1 LPLPIAVAFA
11 SEDSVRSNDVL
22 EAFVHPDPPSPTPSA
37 LHRLLKT
44 ETERLR
50 IRHRFGR
57 SGREVAAARSDLVDV
72 VVGRACGLAAA
83 ECAPGLPVDQDEIAV
98 VALGGYGRR
107 ELAPFSDVEILF
119 LHADE
124 ADPEVHAVIDGV
136 LARLGEAGLRVRHR
150 ALPVAECVALAGDD
164 LRARTAMVEA
174 RAVAGSPRLFALL
187 AARLDGLVFAS
198 ARTTLAFLDTLR
210 GDLDERYAR
219 YGRTVGLLEP
229 HVKEGAGGLRD
240 LHAVLWVGQALFGVR
255 GLAGLSECG
264 ALTEAEHRGLT
275 RAADFIQRIRNEA
288 HFATGRKT
296 DVLDLD
302 LQPVLAE
309 NLGYRKGRG
318 LRASEIFMRDY
329 YERADELHR
338 ISRAFHLRHAPGP
351 RPALSAGARR
361 PRPRGVFEI
370 REGRLYPRGEGGLD
384 GARHLLDAFAIA
396 QRDGPQLSDELKLE
410 VRARLRLV
418 DRRFR
423 GSREAG
429 RGLLRLLGHKGRV
442 GPALRGMHETGLL
455 GRLLPEFARVRFLA
469 QHDFYQRH
477 TVDEHTLT
485 AIDALDA
492 VASPGTEG
500 GRQRLHEVMDE
511 VVQPGALYLAVL
523 LHDVGKGRGPGHV
536 RRAAKIAER
545 VCARLGL
552 EAGLS
557 ADVVFLADTHLE
569 MSRISQRRD
578 LREPGLIE
586 EFARRVS
593 TVDRLNMLL
602 LLTYADQHA
611 IGPRVWNDW
620 TAALLWDLYERT
632 RAHLTP
638 SARPG
643 ESAEGT
649 RERVVRQLEA
659 EYPSS
664 EVQRHFAL
672 VPDRYLRAT
681 EAADI
686 VRHFRLLQRLAE
698 APLVTEWHAAAQA
711 TDLVV
716 ATRDHPGLFA
726 QLAGT
731 LTAEGLDILSVD
743 VYTRED
749 GVALDLFKV
758 RALPGQGPVPAE
770 RQAPI
775 EEALRAAV
783 AGGVDVAA
791 AVERRRAAAR
801 LRRRRHLPTAPRVV
815 FDAATSAQ
823 RTVIEVRAADEPG
836 LAFRIAS
843 VLTANGL
850 DIALAKIAT
859 DKSQAL
865 DVFYV
870 TGGAGGPLSP
880 EETRRVEGALLAAL
894 GPRPSHLKEDG

>member
-1 LPLPIAVAFA
+1 MRAAAVLGAA
-11 SEDSVRSNDVL
+11 VD
-22 EAFVHPDPPSPTPSA
+22 PGPPSPAPSA
-37 LHRLLKT
+37 LRRLLKT

-83 ECAPGLPVDQDEIAV
+83 ECAPGLPVGQDEIAV

-124 ADPEVHAVIDGV
+124 ADAEVHAVIDGV
-136 LARLGEAGLRVRHR
+136 LARLWEAGLSVRHR

-187 AARLDGLVFAS
+187 AAQLDGLVFAS
-198 ARTTLAFLDTLR
+198 ARTTLAFLDALR
-210 GDLDERYAR
+210 ADFDERYAR
-219 YGRTVGLLEP
+219 HGRAVGLLEP

-255 GLAGLSECG
+255 GLARLSECG
-264 ALTEAEHRGLT
+264 ALTEAEHRGLA
-275 RAADFIQRIRNEA
+275 RASDFIQRIRNEA

-351 RPALSAGARR
+351 RPPLSAGARR
-361 PRPRGVFEI
+361 SRPRGVFEI

-410 VRARLRLV
+410 IRGRLRLV

-442 GPALRGMHETGLL
+442 GSALRGMHETGLL

-492 VASPGTEG
+492 VASPGPER
-500 GRQRLHEVMDE
+500 GRERLHDVMDE
-511 VVQPGALYLAVL
+511 VAQPGALYLALL

-602 LLTYADQHA
+602 LLTYADQRA

-620 TAALLWDLYERT
+620 TASLLWDLYERT

-638 SARPG
+638 SAWPA
-643 ESAEGT
+643 ESAGA
-649 RERVVRQLEA
+649 RERAVRQLEA
-659 EYPSS
+659 EYPPS

-686 VRHFRLLQRLAE
+686 VRHFRLLKRLEE

-731 LTAEGLDILSVD
+731 LTAESLDILSVD

-749 GVALDLFKV
+749 GIALDLFKV
-758 RALPGQGPVPAE
+758 RALPGPGPVPAE

-815 FDAATSAQ
+815 FDAATSPQ

-843 VLTANGL
+843 VLTASGL

-870 TGGAGGPLSP
+870 TGSTGGPLSA

>member
-1 LPLPIAVAFA
+1 VRAAAVLGAA
-11 SEDSVRSNDVL
+11 VD
-22 EAFVHPDPPSPTPSA
+22 PGPPSPAPSA
-37 LHRLLKT
+37 LRRLLKT

-57 SGREVAAARSDLVDV
+57 SGHEVAAARSDLVDV

-83 ECAPGLPVDQDEIAV
+83 ECAPGLPVGQDELAV

-124 ADPEVHAVIDGV
+124 ADAEVHAVIDGV
-136 LARLGEAGLRVRHR
+136 LARLWEAGLSVRHR

-187 AARLDGLVFAS
+187 AAQLDGLVFAS
-198 ARTTLAFLDTLR
+198 ARTTLAFLDALR
-210 GDLDERYAR
+210 ADFDERYAR
-219 YGRTVGLLEP
+219 HGRAVGLLEP

-255 GLAGLSECG
+255 GLARLSECG
-264 ALTEAEHRGLT
+264 ALTEAEHRGLA
-275 RAADFIQRIRNEA
+275 RASDFIQRIRNEA

-351 RPALSAGARR
+351 RPPLSAGARR
-361 PRPRGVFEI
+361 SRPRGVFEI

-410 VRARLRLV
+410 IRGRLRLV

-442 GPALRGMHETGLL
+442 GTALRGMHETGLL

-492 VASPGTEG
+492 VASPGPER
-500 GRQRLHEVMDE
+500 GRERLHDVMDE
-511 VVQPGALYLAVL
+511 VAQPGALYLALL

-602 LLTYADQHA
+602 LLTYADQRA

-620 TAALLWDLYERT
+620 TASLLWDLYERT

-638 SARPG
+638 SAWPA
-643 ESAEGT
+643 ESADGA
-649 RERVVRQLEA
+649 RERAVRQLEA
-659 EYPSS
+659 EYPPS

-686 VRHFRLLQRLAE
+686 VRHFRLLKRLEE

-731 LTAEGLDILSVD
+731 LTAESLDILSVD

-749 GVALDLFKV
+749 GIALDLFKV
-758 RALPGQGPVPAE
+758 RALPGPGPVPAE

-775 EEALRAAV
+775 EESLRAAV

-815 FDAATSAQ
+815 FDAATSPQ

-843 VLTANGL
+843 VLTASGL

-870 TGGAGGPLSP
+870 TGSTGGPLSA

>member
-1 LPLPIAVAFA
+1 MRAAAVLGAA
-11 SEDSVRSNDVL
+11 VD
-22 EAFVHPDPPSPTPSA
+22 PGPPSPAPSA
-37 LHRLLKT
+37 LRRLLKT

-57 SGREVAAARSDLVDV
+57 SGHEVAAARSDLVDV

-83 ECAPGLPVDQDEIAV
+83 ECAPGLPVGQDELAV

-124 ADPEVHAVIDGV
+124 ADAEVHAVIDGV
-136 LARLGEAGLRVRHR
+136 LARLWEAGLSVRHR

-198 ARTTLAFLDTLR
+198 ARTTLAFLDALR
-210 GDLDERYAR
+210 ADFDERYAR
-219 YGRTVGLLEP
+219 HGRAVGLLEP

-255 GLAGLSECG
+255 GLARLSECG
-264 ALTEAEHRGLT
+264 ALTEAEHRGLA
-275 RAADFIQRIRNEA
+275 RASDFIQRIRNEA

-296 DVLDLD
+296 DVLDID

-351 RPALSAGARR
+351 RPPLSAGARR
-361 PRPRGVFEI
+361 SRPRGVFEI

-410 VRARLRLV
+410 IRGRLRLV

-442 GPALRGMHETGLL
+442 GTALRGMHETGLL

-492 VASPGTEG
+492 VASPGPER
-500 GRQRLHEVMDE
+500 GRERLHDVMDE
-511 VVQPGALYLAVL
+511 VAQPGALYLALL

-602 LLTYADQHA
+602 LLTYADQRA

-620 TAALLWDLYERT
+620 TASLLWDLYERT

-638 SARPG
+638 SAWPA
-643 ESAEGT
+643 ESAGA
-649 RERVVRQLEA
+649 RERAVRQLEA
-659 EYPSS
+659 EYPPS

-686 VRHFRLLQRLAE
+686 VRHFRLLKRLEE

-731 LTAEGLDILSVD
+731 LTAESLDILSVD

-749 GVALDLFKV
+749 GIALDLFKV
-758 RALPGQGPVPAE
+758 RALPGPGPVPAE

-815 FDAATSAQ
+815 FDAATSPQ

-843 VLTANGL
+843 VLTASGL

-870 TGGAGGPLSP
+870 TGSTGGPLSA

>member
-1 LPLPIAVAFA
+1 VAFA
-11 SEDSVRSNDVL
+11 SEESLRSADVL
-22 EAFVHPDPPSPTPSA
+22 GAPGDPSPPSAPMSA
-37 LHRLLKT
+37 LRRLLKT

-83 ECAPGLPVDQDEIAV
+83 DCAPGLPVGQDELAV

-124 ADPEVHAVIDGV
+124 AGPEVHDVIDGA
-136 LARLGEAGLRVRHR
+136 LALLSEAGLSVRPR
-150 ALPVAECVALAGDD
+150 ALPVAECVALAGID

-174 RAVAGSPRLFALL
+174 RMVAGSPRLFALL
-187 AARLDGLVFAS
+187 AERLDGLVFAS
-198 ARTTLAFLDTLR
+198 ARTTLTFLDALR
-210 GDLDERYAR
+210 RDLDERYAR
-219 YGRTVGLLEP
+219 YGRAVGLLEP

-240 LHAVLWVGQALFGVR
+240 LHSVLWVGQALFGVR
-255 GLAGLSECG
+255 GLARLSDCG
-264 ALTEAEHRGLT
+264 ALTEAEHRALA
-275 RAADFIQRIRNEA
+275 RASDFIQRIRNEA

-296 DVLDLD
+296 DVLDLE
-302 LQPVLAE
+302 LQAILAE
-309 NLGYRKGRG
+309 NLGYRKRRG
-318 LRASEIFMRDY
+318 MRASEILMREY

-351 RPALSAGARR
+351 RPPLSPGARR
-361 PRPRGVFEI
+361 RRPRGLFEI
-370 REGRLYPRGEGGLD
+370 REGRLHSRGEGGLD

-396 QRDGPQLSDELKLE
+396 QRDGPPLSDELKLE
-410 VRARLRLV
+410 IRARLRLV

-429 RGLLRLLGHKGRV
+429 RGLLRLLGHKGQV
-442 GPALRGMHETGLL
+442 GSALRGMHETGLL

-492 VASPGTEG
+492 VASPGPVRELE
-500 GRQRLHEVMDE
+500 RLREVMEE
-511 VVQPGALYLAVL
+511 VAQPGALYLAVL

-536 RRAAKIAER
+536 RRAATIAER

-552 EAGLS
+552 EAGLG
-557 ADVVFLADTHLE
+557 ADVVFLADAHLE
-569 MSRISQRRD
+569 MSRLSQRRD
-578 LREPGLIE
+578 LREAGVTE

-602 LLTYADQHA
+602 LLTYADQRA
-611 IGPRVWNDW
+611 IGPRVWNEW
-620 TAALLWDLYERT
+620 TASLLWDLYERT

-638 SARPG
+638 SAWPG
-643 ESAEGT
+643 ESADGA
-649 RERVVRQLEA
+649 RERAVRQLEA
-659 EYPSS
+659 EYPPS

-686 VRHFRLLQRLAE
+686 VRHFRLLARLE
-698 APLVTEWHAAAQA
+698 DAPLVAEWHASAQA
-711 TDLVV
+711 TDLAV

-749 GVALDLFKV
+749 GIALDLFKV
-758 RALPGQGPVPAE
+758 RALPGPGPVPPE
-770 RQAPI
+770 RRAAI

-791 AVERRRAAAR
+791 AVEKRCARAPR
-801 LRRRRHLPTAPRVV
+801 HHRRHRPAPPRVV
-815 FDAATSAQ
+815 FDGASSAA

-850 DIALAKIAT
+850 DIAFAKITT

-880 EETRRVEGALLAAL
+880 EETVRVEGALRAAL
-894 GPRPSHLKEDG
+894 APRRAHSKEEG

>member
-1 LPLPIAVAFA
+1 
-11 SEDSVRSNDVL
+11 
-22 EAFVHPDPPSPTPSA
+22 
-37 LHRLLKT
+37 
-44 ETERLR
+44 
-50 IRHRFGR
+50 
-57 SGREVAAARSDLVDV
+57 
-72 VVGRACGLAAA
+72 
-83 ECAPGLPVDQDEIAV
+83 
-98 VALGGYGRR
+98 
-107 ELAPFSDVEILF
+107 
-119 LHADE
+119 
-124 ADPEVHAVIDGV
+124 
-136 LARLGEAGLRVRHR
+136 
-150 ALPVAECVALAGDD
+150 
-164 LRARTAMVEA
+164 
-174 RAVAGSPRLFALL
+174 
-187 AARLDGLVFAS
+187 
-198 ARTTLAFLDTLR
+198 
-210 GDLDERYAR
+210 
-219 YGRTVGLLEP
+219 
-229 HVKEGAGGLRD
+229 
-240 LHAVLWVGQALFGVR
+240 
-255 GLAGLSECG
+255 
-264 ALTEAEHRGLT
+264 
-275 RAADFIQRIRNEA
+275 
-288 HFATGRKT
+288 
-296 DVLDLD
+296 
-302 LQPVLAE
+302 
-309 NLGYRKGRG
+309 
-318 LRASEIFMRDY
+318 
-329 YERADELHR
+329 
-338 ISRAFHLRHAPGP
+338 
-351 RPALSAGARR
+351 
-361 PRPRGVFEI
+361 
-370 REGRLYPRGEGGLD
+370 
-384 GARHLLDAFAIA
+384 
-396 QRDGPQLSDELKLE
+396 
-410 VRARLRLV
+410 V

-492 VASPGTEG
+492 VASPGPTAG
-500 GRQRLHEVMDE
+500 GAAARGAGRGR
-511 VVQPGALYLAVL
+511 QPGALYLPCSSTTSA
-523 LHDVGKGRGPGHV
+523 RGAGPV
-536 RRAAKIAER
+536 TSAER
-545 VCARLGL
+545 RRSPSACARARL

-602 LLTYADQHA
+602 LLPTPDQRA

-620 TAALLWDLYERT
+620 TASLLWDLYERT

-638 SARPG
+638 SARPARARKARG
-643 ESAEGT
+643 RGLVGSSRPNIRRARCSAT
-649 RERVVRQLEA
+649 SRSCRT
-659 EYPSS
+659 
-664 EVQRHFAL
+664 
-672 VPDRYLRAT
+672 AT
-681 EAADI
+681 SAPRRRRDI

-698 APLVTEWHAAAQA
+698 TPLVAEWHAAAQA

-791 AVERRRAAAR
+791 AVESRRAAAR

-870 TGGAGGPLSP
+870 TGDAGGPLSP

-894 GPRPSHLKEDG
+894 GPRPSPVKEDG

>member
-1 LPLPIAVAFA
+1 
-11 SEDSVRSNDVL
+11 VRPADVSG
-22 EAFVHPDPPSPTPSA
+22 APVDRDPPSPSA
-37 LHRLLKT
+37 LRRLLKT

-83 ECAPGLPVDQDEIAV
+83 ECAPGLLVGQDEIAV

-124 ADPEVHAVIDGV
+124 ADADVHAVIDGV
-136 LARLGEAGLRVRHR
+136 VARLWESGLSLRHR
-150 ALPVAECVALAGDD
+150 ALPVAACVALAGDD

-187 AARLDGLVFAS
+187 TARLDGLVFAS
-198 ARTTLAFLDTLR
+198 AATTLAFLDALR
-210 GDLDERYAR
+210 GDLAQRYAR
-219 YGRTVGLLEP
+219 YGRAVGLLEP

-240 LHAVLWVGQALFGVR
+240 LHALLWVGQALFGVR
-255 GLAGLSECG
+255 GLARLTECG
-264 ALTEAEHRGLT
+264 ALTEAEQRTLA
-275 RAADFIQRIRNEA
+275 RASDFIQRIRNEA
-288 HFATGRKT
+288 HFTTGRKT

-309 NLGYRKGRG
+309 NLGYRKRRG
-318 LRASEIFMRDY
+318 MRASEILMRDY

-338 ISRAFHLRHAPGP
+338 ISRAFHLRHAAGP
-351 RPALSAGARR
+351 RPPLSPGARR
-361 PRPRGVFEI
+361 RRPRGVFEI
-370 REGRLYPRGEGGLD
+370 REGRLYPRAEGGLD

-396 QRDGPQLSDELKLE
+396 QRDGPELSDELKLE
-410 VRARLRLV
+410 IQARLGLV

-423 GSREAG
+423 ASREAG

-455 GRLLPEFARVRFLA
+455 GRLLPEFARIRFLA

-477 TVDEHTLT
+477 TVDEHTLI

-492 VASPGTEG
+492 VARPGPDR
-500 GRQRLHEVMDE
+500 GRDRLRDVMEEVA
-511 VVQPGALYLAVL
+511 QPAALYLALL

-536 RRAAKIAER
+536 RRGAKIAER

-557 ADVVFLADTHLE
+557 ADVVFLNDAHLE

-578 LREPGLIE
+578 LREPGVTE

-602 LLTYADQHA
+602 LQTYADQCA
-611 IGPRVWNDW
+611 IGPRVWNEW
-620 TAALLWDLYERT
+620 TASLLWDLYERT
-632 RAHLTP
+632 RARLTP
-638 SARPG
+638 SAWPG
-643 ESAEGT
+643 ESADGA
-649 RERVVRQLEA
+649 RERAVRQLEA
-659 EYPSS
+659 EYPAS

-686 VRHFRLLQRLAE
+686 VRHFRLLARLE
-698 APLVTEWHAAAQA
+698 DAPLVAEWHASAQA
-711 TDLVV
+711 TDLAV

-749 GVALDLFKV
+749 GIALDLFKV
-758 RALPGQGPVPAE
+758 RALADPGGVPAE
-770 RQAPI
+770 R
-775 EEALRAAV
+775 RAAIEAALGAAV
-783 AGGVDVAA
+783 GGGVDVAA
-791 AVERRRAAAR
+791 AVEKRRAAAR
-801 LRRRRHLPTAPRVV
+801 RRHRHLPASPRVV

-823 RTVIEVRAADEPG
+823 RTVIEVRATDEPG

-870 TGGAGGPLSP
+870 TGRAGGPLSP
-880 EETRRVEGALLAAL
+880 EETRRVELALRAAL
-894 GPRPSHLKEDG
+894 APRPSHSKEER